1 MLRQCEHFL
10 PSCTFYLTGAQ
21 IRKIEVESRD
31 SSEGILAFLSASS
44 LPLRPPPPC
53 AWFSFPTLS
62 LSRARPGILVLFS
75 FWFPLLFSFRRS
87 PPCFV
92 FHHVTSRP
100 LLFVYFVSRHLLHLD
115 AGMNCGSDM
124 FLSFAVFSQSS
135 IFHVN
140 LLTQCIC
147 FSSDLFE
154 TFSRKENE
162 LDVSVKRYCSP
173 SYTKGQACFFIQKPK
188 NSACWCFCLVNIF
201 SIVWLFRATSSD
213 NCLSKH
219 NDCVEIKG
227 IRFFFNLDIENV
239 SCRNL
244 NG

>member
-1 MLRQCEHFL
+1 LKWKAAIVGRNPRF
-10 PSCTFYLTGAQ
+10 SDRFF
-21 IRKIEVESRD
+21 
-31 SSEGILAFLSASS
+31 SSVATTASLCLVFLSHS
-44 LPLRPPPPC
+44 LPLARAPWNSRPL
-53 AWFSFPTLS
+53 FL
-62 LSRARPGILVLFS
+62 LVS
-75 FWFPLLFSFRRS
+75 LLFSFRR

-100 LLFVYFVSRHLLHLD
+100 LLFVNFVSRHLLHLD

-154 TFSRKENE
+154 TFSRKESE

-173 SYTKGQACFFIQKPK
+173 SYTKGQVCIFIKKQK

-213 NCLSKH
+213 KCLSKH
-219 NDCVEIKG
+219 DDCVEKKG
-227 IRFFFNLDIENV
+227 IRFFKLLKTYCAEI
-239 SCRNL
+239 
-244 NG
+244 